1 MCQKTQTNLK
11 VYGKQQSV
19 DLLLDAQ
26 HTNNVTRSNEQVKK
40 YELLIHGL
48 IDSVCYLADQEL
60 PFRGHD
66 GSSILLNTGDFLE
79 ILDVLKNFC
88 PLLENH
94 MNSATVI

>member
-1 MCQKTQTNLK
+1 LRCYLQLK
-11 VYGKQQSV
+11 LFAKQQNFH
-19 DLLLDAQ
+19 LILD
-26 HTNNVTRSNEQVKK
+26 R
-40 YELLIHGL
+40 LILHG
-48 IDSVCYLADQEL
+48 IFGAVCYLADQEL